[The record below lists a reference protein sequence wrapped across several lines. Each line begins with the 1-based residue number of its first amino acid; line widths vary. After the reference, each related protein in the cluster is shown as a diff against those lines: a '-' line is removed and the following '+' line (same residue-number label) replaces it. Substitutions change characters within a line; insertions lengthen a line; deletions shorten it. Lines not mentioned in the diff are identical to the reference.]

1 MKKRL
6 AALAIVGGLVLGV
19 GGTAFA
25 GPPPPPKGCQDTTL
39 PAPKDPNKVSLCHF
53 TGSATNPFIMNE
65 VSVSGAESHLL
76 NPDHHGDCGL
86 YGTGDKIP
94 DALKGVEVC
103 VQ

>member
-6 AALAIVGGLVLGV
+6 AALAIVGGLTLGF

-25 GPPPPPKGCQDTTL
+25 GPPPPPKSCRDTTL
-39 PAPKDPNKVSLCHF
+39 SAPKDPNKVTLCHF
-53 TGSATNPFIMNE
+53 TGSATNPFIFNE
-65 VSVSGAESHLL
+65 VSPSGADSHLL

-86 YGTGDKIP
+86 YGTGDKIDP
-94 DALKGVEVC
+94 ALRGVEVC